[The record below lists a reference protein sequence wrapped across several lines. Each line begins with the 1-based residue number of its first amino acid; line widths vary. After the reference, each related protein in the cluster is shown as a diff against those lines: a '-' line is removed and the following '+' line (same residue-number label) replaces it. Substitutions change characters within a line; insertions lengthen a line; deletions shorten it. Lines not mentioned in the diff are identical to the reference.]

1 MTTTLLPT
9 PSKPGQLPVPP
20 QQSREPP
27 DQRHFV
33 LSLVLMTAVILASL
47 SLNGVIQGWL
57 WLASIA
63 LTVGSVFA
71 GMAIARRLHLP
82 DPLIF
87 VTGLLTLMGTLSWQY
102 FPDQSILGV
111 IPGPG
116 TPERL
121 TLLLKDAEDTVISQ
135 LAPVPPGMGI
145 LLIISATTGLIAVL
159 MDTLAITL
167 KMPATSG
174 IILLA
179 ILVPP
184 AIIKTDSVGLP
195 AFIAAAAGYMLL
207 LAAAQWR
214 EGSKRSIGTHKTS
227 DGNVTRAV
235 SIGAVALTAAIV
247 LPLTI
252 PGFNSGAFPQGSRLN
267 PWGTA
272 TGLNPSVTLGNDL
285 RNPTSFGRITYA
297 TNSDEPLYLR
307 SSTLEDFSG
316 QRWEPDQ
323 RLDSRR
329 TGIRAIEGND
339 RTDNPIV
346 TTITTGSFT
355 SPWLLAPY
363 APTSITNVEGMW
375 TWDPQNLTIL
385 AADGGSTAQQSY
397 QVRSSTPKL
406 TRELLAH
413 TGPVPD
419 GEVSPE
425 FLTLP
430 DNIPAAVETTARALT
445 AETANPFYKA
455 MAIQNY
461 LRGEDF
467 TYSLEAPV
475 EGGYDGNSMGV
486 IERFLDVKA
495 GYCVQFAGTMAVM
508 ARLVGIPSRVAVG
521 YVPGTPT
528 GNTIRGPHGEELTE
542 FAVDSRDAHAWPELY
557 FRDVGWVKF
566 EPTPGRGMVPDY
578 AQTQPLPPEILAED
592 NLTPQDSS
600 VSDAQLPST
609 PESSPAQS
617 DGQTDRSRPGQMW
630 VLMAGTLMLFAL
642 IFVTPFLRREA
653 RSSRRRRLLTSG
665 THNPARVAWAE
676 TTEIAGDY
684 GYPMFPA
691 DTPRTFAERLR
702 SEAVLHGQ
710 AAASLSRLQHAYE
723 IEEFA
728 QTTGSPRQAA
738 GALHTWEDVQAV
750 IGALRSS
757 AKPSARLKAQLLPY
771 SLRHP
776 FQSDRSLGDR
786 GPAAGFNEA
795 LTGRSIQFRLR
806 G

>member
-1 MTTTLLPT
+1 MTTTLLPAPSRPVQRPAQQPRT
-9 PSKPGQLPVPP
+9 PH
-20 QQSREPP
+20 

-33 LSLVLMTAVILASL
+33 LSLVSMAAVILASL

-57 WLASIA
+57 WLPSVA
-63 LTVGSVFA
+63 LTVGSVFT
-71 GMAIARRLHLP
+71 GMAVARRLHFP

-87 VTGLLTLMGTLSWQY
+87 VTGLLVLIGTLNWQY
-102 FPDQSILGV
+102 FSAQSILGA
-111 IPGPG
+111 IPGPEF
-116 TPERL
+116 PERL
-121 TLLLKDAEDTVISQ
+121 TFLLKDAEDTVVSQ
-135 LAPVPPGMGI
+135 LAPVLPGVGI
-145 LLIISATTGLIAVL
+145 LLIISATTGLMAVL
-159 MDTLAITL
+159 MDTLSITL
-167 KMPATSG
+167 RMPAVSG
-174 IILLA
+174 IILLV
-179 ILVPP
+179 ILIPP
-184 AIIKTDSVGLP
+184 AIIKPDGVGIF
-195 AFIAAAAGYMLL
+195 AFVAAATGYLLL
-207 LAAAQWR
+207 LAAGQWR
-214 EGSKRSIGTHKTS
+214 EKPRKTASTGRTS
-227 DGNVTRAV
+227 DGFFTRAV
-235 SIGAVALTAAIV
+235 SIGAVALTTALV
-247 LPLTI
+247 LPLMI

-297 TNSDEPLYLR
+297 TNADEPLYLR

-329 TGIRAIEGND
+329 TGIRAMGGNN
-339 RTDNPIV
+339 RTGSPIV
-346 TTITTGSFT
+346 TMITTGSFT

-385 AADGGSTAQQSY
+385 ASDGGSTAQQTY
-397 QVRSSTPKL
+397 QVRSSTPEL
-406 TRELLAH
+406 TRELLAGI
-413 TGPVPD
+413 GPVPD
-419 GEVSPE
+419 GEVSPD
-425 FLTLP
+425 FMTLP
-430 DNIPAAVETTARALT
+430 DDIPAAVETTARALT
-445 AETANPFYKA
+445 AETVNPFYKA

-461 LRGEDF
+461 LRGEEF

-528 GNTIRGPHGEELTE
+528 GNTVRGPHGEELTE

-566 EPTPGRGMVPDY
+566 EPTPGRGVVPDY
-578 AQTQPLPPEILAED
+578 AQTQPLPSEVLAED
-592 NLTPQDSS
+592 NLTPQNLPLPG
-600 VSDAQLPST
+600 AQPPST
-609 PESSPAQS
+609 PDTAPVPS
-617 DGQTDRSRPGQMW
+617 DGQTDRSRLGQIG
-630 VLMAGTLMLFAL
+630 VLTAGTLLLLAL
-642 IFVTPFLRREA
+642 ITVTPFLKREA
-653 RSSRRRRLLTSG
+653 RSSRRRQLLTSG
-665 THNPARVAWAE
+665 THNPARMAWAE
-676 TTEIAGDY
+676 TTEIASDY
-684 GYPMFPA
+684 GYPTVPA

-702 SEAVLHGQ
+702 SKAALEGQ
-710 AAASLSRLQHAYE
+710 AAFSLSRLQHAYE

-738 GALHTWEDVQAV
+738 GTLHTWEDVQTV
-750 IGALRSS
+750 ISALRRT
-757 AKPSARLKAQLLPY
+757 AKPTTRLKAQLLPY

-776 FQSDRSLGDR
+776 FQSDRTLGYR
-786 GPAAGFNEA
+786 RPAAGLKEA
-795 LTGRSIQFRLR
+795 LTGGQPEPKS
-806 G
+806 GG

>member
-1 MTTTLLPT
+1 MMTTTPLPA
-9 PSKPGQLPVPP
+9 PSGPGQHPA
-20 QQSREPP
+20 QQRRAPH
-27 DQRHFV
+27 DQRRFV
-33 LSLVLMTAVILASL
+33 LSLVSMAAVILASL

-57 WLASIA
+57 WLPSVA
-63 LTVGSVFA
+63 LTIGSVFA
-71 GMAIARRLHLP
+71 GMAVVRRLRFP

-87 VTGLLTLMGTLSWQY
+87 VTGLLTLVGTLNWQY

-111 IPGPG
+111 IPGPEF
-116 TPERL
+116 PERL
-121 TLLLKDAEDTVISQ
+121 TFLLKDAEDTVVSQ
-135 LAPVPPGMGI
+135 LAPVLPGVGI
-145 LLIISATTGLIAVL
+145 LLIISATTGLMAILV
-159 MDTLAITL
+159 DTLAITL
-167 KMPATSG
+167 RMPAVSG
-174 IILLA
+174 ILLLV

-184 AIIKTDSVGLP
+184 AIIKPDGVGMP
-195 AFIAAAAGYMLL
+195 AFVAAATGYLLL
-207 LAAAQWR
+207 LAAGQWR
-214 EGSKRSIGTHKTS
+214 EKPEKTASTGRTS
-227 DGNVTRAV
+227 DGFFTRAV
-235 SIGAVALTAAIV
+235 SIGAVALTAALV
-247 LPLTI
+247 LPLMI
-252 PGFNSGAFPQGSRLN
+252 PGFNSGTFPQGSRLN

-285 RNPTSFGRITYA
+285 RNPAGFGRITYA
-297 TNSDEPLYLR
+297 TNADEPLYLR

-329 TGIRAIEGND
+329 TGIRAMEGND
-339 RTDNPIV
+339 RTGSTVV

-355 SPWLLAPY
+355 STWLLAPY
-363 APTSITNVEGMW
+363 APTSITNVEGSW
-375 TWDPQNLTIL
+375 SWDPQNLTIL
-385 AADGGSTAQQSY
+385 ASDGGSTAQQTY

-413 TGPVPD
+413 IGPVPD

-425 FLTLP
+425 FMALP
-430 DNIPAAVETTARALT
+430 DNIPAAIETTARGLT

-521 YVPGTPT
+521 YAPGTPT

-566 EPTPGRGMVPDY
+566 EPTPGRGVVPGY
-578 AQTQPLPPEILAED
+578 AQAQPLPPEVLAED

-600 VSDAQLPST
+600 VSAAQPPST
-609 PESSPAQS
+609 SGSGAADDLAGP
-617 DGQTDRSRPGQMW
+617 DRFRSNW
-630 VLMAGTLMLFAL
+630 VLIAGTLLLLLAL
-642 IFVTPFLRREA
+642 ISVTPLLRREA

-665 THNPARVAWAE
+665 THNPARIAWAE

-684 GYPMFPA
+684 GYPTVPS

-702 SEAVLHGQ
+702 SKAALEGQ
-710 AAASLSRLQHAYE
+710 AAVSLSRLQHAYE

-728 QTTGSPRQAA
+728 QATGSPRQAA
-738 GALHTWEDVQAV
+738 GTLHTWEDVQTV
-750 IGALRSS
+750 ISALRSA
-757 AKPSARLKAQLLPY
+757 AKPATRLKAQLLPY

-776 FQSDRSLGDR
+776 FGTVR
-786 GPAAGFNEA
+786 
-795 LTGRSIQFRLR
+795 
-806 G
+806 